1 MKPNI
6 FSYLRKSDEELE
18 LEVLQSYLE
27 KSVRQTNKTSN
38 NILFY
43 LESLMQQRIINVIFM
58 KEWFLSNNWKKLN
71 FEELECLRKQLESVL
86 SSVGHDKAYFL
97 PWRNICKHTT

>member
-1 MKPNI
+1 MKPKI

-27 KSVRQTNKTSN
+27 KLVRQTNKTSN

-43 LESLMQQRIINVIFM
+43 LERLMQQRIINVIFM

-97 PWRNICKHTT
+97 PCMQEEA